1 MEKLILKTK
10 KDKKKGTA
18 GTVPMPIRQPRA
30 WVGGENA
37 LGILNIDTR
46 GQILE

>member
-1 MEKLILKTK
+1 MEIIINFV
-10 KDKKKGTA
+10 KKKKA
-18 GTVPMPIRQPRA
+18 RWVPCPCPSGIPRA